1 MSVRQ
6 APAGLSDTGLTPID
20 PLPHRAD
27 EEKSWPAEQ
36 LPLENSHRRTSR
48 APGDLPPSH
57 HLPVLTPQGWPSLDQ
72 QQSPALQ
79 TTALP
84 PGHALS
90 RQGRSR
96 AGAGQRRQ
104 ASGHGGQGGGTT
116 ALESSDLRCERRRKC
131 GSSRRCRSRG
141 RRQTTASCG
150 HPAPHPTAGRKRAEA
165 KPRGGKSSR
174 RASMSP
180 RGHARVGAKEQEPP
194 QEQRQEAPGRRDGE
208 QPRQVPTSCPP
219 AGVGKGL
226 TSGQLRAEAL
236 GAQSLAGEGPGH
248 RLLHGR
254 EGQGRGPRGRRP
266 RARVQPVCAHLS
278 LRSPRSRRQ

>member
-36 LPLENSHRRTSR
+36 LPLENSHRRASR

-116 ALESSDLRCERRRKC
+116 ALESSNLRCERRRKR
-131 GSSRRCRSRG
+131 GSSRRCRSRQEADIRVLWAPSSPPHSRAQAG
-141 RRQTTASCG
+141 RGKAQGRQEQPPRLDV
-150 HPAPHPTAGRKRAEA
+150 PARPRQGGCEGAGATPRAAAGSPWAEGRGAATAGPHVLPA
-165 KPRGGKSSR
+165 SR
-174 RASMSP
+174 R
-180 RGHARVGAKEQEPP
+180 GQGTHLGA
-194 QEQRQEAPGRRDGE
+194 APG
-208 QPRQVPTSCPP
+208 
-219 AGVGKGL
+219 
-226 TSGQLRAEAL
+226 
-236 GAQSLAGEGPGH
+236 
-248 RLLHGR
+248 
-254 EGQGRGPRGRRP
+254 
-266 RARVQPVCAHLS
+266 
-278 LRSPRSRRQ
+278 